1 MNVKEIREMVESM
14 RKEQEIFKTVDVN
27 DLLISIEKETHEYLE
42 NKTFK
47 TIAEDIF
54 NELSSIESI
63 SLVEKEALCGKL
75 KDFFLVKDI
84 SELRKSRYLRYIKK
98 GGAKLS
104 CGGFFT
110 KLFVNNGIV
119 YIGMV
124 IFGGRFI
131 SVRYDDC
138 IFFQKLTDDEKIILL
153 SFDYIEQFYD
163 ESHHINIQTQMKN
176 LPEGIAQVCTRFS

>member
-1 MNVKEIREMVESM
+1 MNGMEIMEMVKNM
-14 RKEQEIFKTVDVN
+14 RKEQEMFQTVDIN
-27 DLLISIEKETHEYLE
+27 DLLASIEKENHDYLE
-42 NKTFK
+42 NKSFK
-47 TIAEDIF
+47 SIAEDIYLVL
-54 NELSSIESI
+54 NSIESI
-63 SLVEKEALCGKL
+63 SQLEKEALCDKL

-110 KLFVNNGIV
+110 KLFVNNDIV

-153 SFDYIEQFYD
+153 SFDYIEQFHD
-163 ESHHINIQTQMKN
+163 ESHEIMH
-176 LPEGIAQVCTRFS
+176 G